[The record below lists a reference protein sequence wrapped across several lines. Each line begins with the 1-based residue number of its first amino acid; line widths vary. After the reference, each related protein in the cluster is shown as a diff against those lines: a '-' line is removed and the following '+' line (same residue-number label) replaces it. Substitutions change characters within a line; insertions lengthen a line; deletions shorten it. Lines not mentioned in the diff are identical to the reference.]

1 MNDTRTPRRFHVPH
15 TLVLLFG
22 MIVLAYGM
30 TLVLTPGSYQRFTND
45 AGREQVVAGSYE
57 TLADVERLPPT
68 EIFTAIPHGFEAAGE
83 IIFFIL
89 IIGGMFGVFRAT
101 GAADAAIGSMLR
113 RFGSRPALLLGGTMA
128 IFALGSATIGMAEEY
143 IPFIPLLV
151 ALTAALGMDAIVAVG
166 VVCVGYGVGYGA
178 ALINPFT
185 VFIAQD
191 IAGIPKGSGL
201 MFRAILLVLFFI
213 VGFHHVWRYAK
224 KVQANPDESLVADI
238 ESDVHI
244 KPRDDL
250 PLTGRR
256 LGVLIALLLALVA
269 LIVGLKFWD
278 WYLVEMGALFLNAR
292 RFCSIDPGRSRARQC
307 GRYDHCWVGEP
318 TSTAR
323 AGTRGSR
330 YVHGPERTQFLYSIG
345 QRAGVCH
352 DAIDGASGR
361 PGRGQST
368 GRRARFSVRRWIHK
382 YPHPDECGV
391 DRHPVNRCRSL

>member
-113 RFGSRPALLLGGTMA
+113 KFGSRPALLLGGTMA

-178 ALINPFT
+178 ALINPINPFT

-278 WYLVEMGALFLNAR
+278 WYLVEMGALFLTIRHRGVRADDDGDAR
-292 RFCSIDPGRSRARQC
+292 RFCAIDPGRSRAR
-307 GRYDHCWVGEP
+307 
-318 TSTAR
+318 
-323 AGTRGSR
+323 
-330 YVHGPERTQFLYSIG
+330 
-345 QRAGVCH
+345 
-352 DAIDGASGR
+352 
-361 PGRGQST
+361 
-368 GRRARFSVRRWIHK
+368 
-382 YPHPDECGV
+382 
-391 DRHPVNRCRSL
+391 